1 MRLGGCQRDATTG
14 AGTADGRTPS
24 FSAAT
29 ESDLNLLR
37 ALDALLAEGSVLG
50 AARRVGVSPPPR

>member
-1 MRLGGCQRDATTG
+1 MRLAGCQRDGATD
-14 AGTADGRTPS
+14 ARTADGRTPS

-29 ESDLNLLR
+29 ERDLNLLH